1 MIEGV
6 LDQMVH
12 QQLVSML
19 MDHMFAVQ
27 SSVKLNERWVEVEIH
42 ETMLV
47 DFPFL
52 VQLYRWLCHHGKLV
66 VVYPLFVSIFE
77 MEFDYNYKE

>member
-27 SSVKLNERWVEVEIH
+27 SSVKLNEHWVEVEIH

-47 DFPFL
+47 DFPFR
-52 VQLYRWLCHHGKLV
+52 VQLYR
-66 VVYPLFVSIFE
+66 
-77 MEFDYNYKE
+77 